1 MGASMDFCER
11 ESAEGYLG
19 MGIPNLGLGLK
30 WFDVSDDHVRAA
42 REFFKS
48 RWSVKGFGRK

>member
-19 MGIPNLGLGLK
+19 MGIPNVGLGLK